1 VQQISAFR
9 DVSRSIAMAVISNR
23 HELDAEK
30 YGIGRDDLLAAAFNR
45 PDMISGGKA
54 PADVEGLLSKYLRER
69 QAAAQGYEG
78 VAGYQTAEGRLRV
91 QGLAGL

>member
-1 VQQISAFR
+1 
-9 DVSRSIAMAVISNR
+9 
-23 HELDAEK
+23 
-30 YGIGRDDLLAAAFNR
+30 
-45 PDMISGGKA
+45 
-54 PADVEGLLSKYLRER
+54 VESMLSKFLRER